1 MQKVYLRKPK
11 ATAEYASQQAAKI
24 LHFSFQDT
32 LPVGHTLALNTT
44 FGTLSH
50 LTCDSMGIPR
60 LLKQEQ
66 FTNTELSVL
75 LPLLELFP
83 YYCPYEVLYANFYAS
98 GKANEEQIANA
109 REHLDEAFTEGTWD
123 QEMRPVRC
131 ALSRTRLKMR
141 TFNVDIS
148 SILAT
153 GYILLISG
161 EPEEEDEEEYEEIR
175 KFAGRR

>member
-11 ATAEYASQQAAKI
+11 APADYTNQQANKI
-24 LHFSFQDT
+24 MHFSLQDS
-32 LPVGHTLALNTT
+32 LPSGHIMALNMT
-44 FGTLSH
+44 FGTLSY
-50 LTCDSMGIPR
+50 LTSDATGIPR

-66 FTNTELSVL
+66 FTNTEMSVL

-83 YYCPYEVLYANFYAS
+83 YYCPYEVLYAGFYGG
-98 GKANEEQIANA
+98 GKASEESIAAA
-109 REHLDEAFTEGTWD
+109 RQHLDEAMAEGIWD

-141 TFNVDIS
+141 SFNIDIS

-153 GYILLISG
+153 GYILLIAG
-161 EPEEEDEEEYEEIR
+161 EPDKEEEYEDT
-175 KFAGRR
+175 RRLASRR